1 MNTFN
6 RTYRTPKFFLC
17 THHAEEEFV
26 GFEDSS
32 ERHAHF
38 LFCVYGIF
46 KIFVLDFDSNK
57 SEMIELNSSHHKK
70 LYDITKYLSYPI
82 GVKMNENTRTISFNP
97 WRKNEK
103 WNGRLVET
111 GVVKSNQ
118 NYSCLI
124 CYQGSV
130 KINNQTLDEMT
141 YCDLKKDKEYNII
154 VDDNSYLAFFEHE
167 E

>member
-6 RTYRTPKFFLC
+6 RTYRAPKFFLC
-17 THHAEEEFV
+17 THHAEDEFV
-26 GFEDSS
+26 GFEGVD

-38 LFCVYGIF
+38 TFCVYGSF
-46 KIFVLDFDSNK
+46 KIFVIDFDSDK
-57 SEMIELNSSHHKK
+57 SEMIEIKSSNNLK
-70 LYDITKYLSYPI
+70 LFDVSKYLNYPACI
-82 GVKMNENTRTISFNP
+82 KMSQNTRTISFNP

-103 WNGRLVET
+103 WNGRLLKT
-111 GVVKSNQ
+111 GKVKSNQ

-130 KINNQTLDEMT
+130 KINNQTLEEMT
-141 YCDLKKDKEYNII
+141 YCDLKKDKEYDIMVNK
-154 VDDNSYLAFFEHE
+154 DSYLAFFEHE